1 MVPLVALQYEKVKL
15 WAMKVAQEVK
25 TSFII
30 NGVSGE
36 SPRKF

>member
-1 MVPLVALQYEKVKL
+1 MVPSVALQYEKVKL
-15 WAMKVAQEVK
+15 WVVKVAREVK

>member
-1 MVPLVALQYEKVKL
+1 MVPLVALQYKKVKL
-15 WAMKVAQEVK
+15 WTMKVAPEVK